1 MMKSYFIAYCRRN
14 KAKIAILIISI
25 GAYLALLVTV
35 VAVSRSLP
43 EIAALPFA
51 KIGVETIVQKN
62 GQIPAQMVG
71 PVLPHSNGPIYG
83 DETAKLRS
91 LPFVQGSDD
100 GLYFWFFDSSYFKS
114 VLGVEPGGLVYG
126 LLKNNVEEGELA
138 LGATDAL
145 ITRSFAQKNG
155 LKLGDAVLLGQ
166 EKFWVKGILRS
177 NVSGNIIP
185 ADVYVSL
192 PAARGIVSGSA
203 EAQKLYGFGDREFVN
218 VVILKSNPKW
228 QGDKETLIRKMNPDY
243 LVFSEKTFSQ
253 EAVDQLRVISS
264 FGGGALALLGAL
276 LIVAFGLL
284 NAYAIRTR
292 QSDIAVL
299 RIVGWSMR
307 DLKRQ
312 FLAESLIFLAAALL
326 FGNALALAGLRIAAA
341 QKIRLE
347 LPWEI
352 SAMPHFLPQE
362 NAIERT
368 IETTI
373 PVNYDWK
380 LFVIVTLA
388 FLAVFAAVNLF
399 VFRRLKNIKPA
410 SYLR

>member
-1 MMKSYFIAYCRRN
+1 MMISYFLAYCRRN
-14 KAKIAILIISI
+14 QAKIAILIISI
-25 GAYLALLVTV
+25 SAYFALLVTV

-43 EIAALPFA
+43 AIAGLPFA

-71 PVLPHSNGPIYG
+71 PVLPHSNGPIYA
-83 DETAKLRS
+83 DETAKLRA

-100 GLYFWFFDSSYFKS
+100 GLYFWFFDDHYFKS
-114 VLGVEPGGLVYG
+114 VLGVEPGGIMYG

-166 EKFWVKGILRS
+166 DKFQVKGIIRS

-185 ADVYVSL
+185 ADVYLSL
-192 PAARGIVSGSA
+192 PAARAIVGASA
-203 EAQKLYGFGDREFVN
+203 EAQKLYGFGDRAFVN
-218 VVILKSNPKW
+218 VVILKSDPKW
-228 QGDKETLIRKMNPDY
+228 QGDKEALIKKMDPDY
-243 LVFSEKTFSQ
+243 LVFSEKTFTQ

-264 FGGGALALLGAL
+264 FGGAALALLGAL
-276 LIVAFGLL
+276 LVIAFGLL
-284 NAYAIRTR
+284 NAYALKTR
-292 QSDIAVL
+292 QPEIAVL
-299 RIVGWSMR
+299 RIIGWSMR

-312 FLAESLIFLAAALL
+312 FLAESLIFLSAALL
-326 FGNALALAGLRIAAA
+326 LGNALALVGLRIAAA

-362 NAIERT
+362 NAIART

-380 LFVIVTLA
+380 LFAFATLA
-388 FLAVFAAVNLF
+388 FLAVFAVVNLL

-410 SYLR
+410 AYLR